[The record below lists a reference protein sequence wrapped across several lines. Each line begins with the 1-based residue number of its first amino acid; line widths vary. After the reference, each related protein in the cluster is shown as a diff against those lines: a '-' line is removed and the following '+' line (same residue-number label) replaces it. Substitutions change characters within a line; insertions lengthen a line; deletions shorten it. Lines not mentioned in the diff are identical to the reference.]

1 LDFLGGSGAGFR
13 AAGLRRLVDRLVSE
27 DDFTVGFEA
36 AAGLSFAA
44 DLAALGDLER
54 TAGLLTADAFDS
66 LAAFRED
73 PRLLVEPFSLGED
86 AFPFKSFAAGDAFFE
101 DALAEAAL
109 ELGAALRAEAALADP
124 LGADFEAFRFD

>member
-1 LDFLGGSGAGFR
+1 MDFLGGSGAGFR

-101 DALAEAAL
+101 AAL
-109 ELGAALRAEAALADP
+109 ELGAALRAEAALDDP